1 MDATKQLIEK
11 LRRIA
16 NNEHAQ
22 VTFNKVQVCRLED
35 LPSSGVRWDVP
46 SGLPTKVVMYYVSEA
61 QLLFYL
67 AHEVGHIVTM
77 RGGKI
82 HDYLANKPQ
91 KELEASQWAL
101 NFIRPYRDEVD
112 WVGGLE
118 WLQEALNTYI
128 WDMAIREEYILK

>member
-1 MDATKQLIEK
+1 MDATQQLIEK

-22 VTFNKVQVCRLED
+22 VTFNKVAQVTRLDD
-35 LPSSGVRWDVP
+35 LPSSGVNWDIKT
-46 SGLPTKVVMYYVSEA
+46 GLPKQVFMYYVSET

-82 HDYLANKPQ
+82 HEYLATKPQ

-101 NFIRPYRDEVD
+101 NFIRPYKDEVD
-112 WVGGLE
+112 WVSGLE
-118 WLQEALNTYI
+118 WLQEALNTYTWNI
-128 WDMAIREEYILK
+128 KEEYILK